1 METFSSMQREIAALD
16 EWIIDGNHFDTL
28 PIRLAR
34 ADAVCIMNVP
44 TIVALGGFISRA
56 CCRLIGETSSL
67 PSAIRGDMGRTRNWS
82 FDSKVLK
89 TLLLFRRVMLPKII
103 DLVASEP
110 SDRAFAV
117 VDSWR
122 DGKRLIEEVTFLRRG
137 EKP

>member
-28 PIRLAR
+28 PIRLLR

-44 TIVALGGFISRA
+44 TIVALGGFMSRA
-56 CCRLIGETSSL
+56 CCRLIGDTSSL
-67 PSAIRGDMGRTRNWS
+67 PSAIRGDMGRTRGWS

-89 TLLLFRRVMLPKII
+89 TLLLFRRAMLPKII
-103 DLVASEP
+103 DMAASEP
-110 SDRAFAV
+110 SHRAVAV
-117 VDSWR
+117 VDSWQ
-122 DGKRLIEEVTFLRRG
+122 DGKRLIEEVTFLRCG